1 MTAGYRATHRRGRPG
16 RTYSRGVRL
25 ALFPLDLVLFPGAVL
40 PLHVF
45 EARYREMIGRCI
57 SDDHDFGVA
66 RIRAGEEVGG
76 YAETEA
82 VGTVASIVQHR
93 RLPDGRYV
101 LLAAG
106 GDRFRIVKRLPDD
119 PFPSALVDVIGPE
132 AGVVVEAGLLGE
144 VVVLA
149 RRYTGLAAEAGEIDP
164 GVTLDVAD
172 EPETASFAVAA
183 AMALDGPSRQA
194 LLELGTAHRLA
205 ALRRTLRRENDR
217 LVGKILSR

>member
-1 MTAGYRATHRRGRPG
+1 M
-16 RTYSRGVRL
+16 RL

-45 EARYREMIGRCI
+45 EERYREMIGRCI
-57 SDDHDFGVA
+57 SDGADFGVA
-66 RIRAGEEVGG
+66 RIRSGQEVGG
-76 YAETEA
+76 HAETA
-82 VGTVASIVQHR
+82 GMGTVASIVQHR

-106 GDRFRIVKRLPDD
+106 GDRFRILERLPDE
-119 PFPSALVDVIGPE
+119 PFPQARVEIVGPE
-132 AGVVVEAGLLGE
+132 PDVVIEPGLLDQ
-144 VVVLA
+144 VVALA

-183 AMALDGPSRQA
+183 TLAIAGASRQH
-194 LLELGTAHRLA
+194 LLEMGTARRIDELISILEIENERLHEA
-205 ALRRTLRRENDR
+205 
-217 LVGKILSR
+217 ILTR